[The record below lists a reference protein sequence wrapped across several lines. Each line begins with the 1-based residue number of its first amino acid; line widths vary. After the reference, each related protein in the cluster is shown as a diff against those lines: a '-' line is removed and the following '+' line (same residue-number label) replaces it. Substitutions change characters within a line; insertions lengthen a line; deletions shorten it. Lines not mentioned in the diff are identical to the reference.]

1 MLLIKKQKAVH
12 QWIQTPDSSEAIQFI
27 MKQNVA
33 NDSNL
38 GMLYNNNSRVP
49 VLFKR
54 KKSLTP

>member
-38 GMLYNNNSRVP
+38 GML
-49 VLFKR
+49 
-54 KKSLTP
+54 